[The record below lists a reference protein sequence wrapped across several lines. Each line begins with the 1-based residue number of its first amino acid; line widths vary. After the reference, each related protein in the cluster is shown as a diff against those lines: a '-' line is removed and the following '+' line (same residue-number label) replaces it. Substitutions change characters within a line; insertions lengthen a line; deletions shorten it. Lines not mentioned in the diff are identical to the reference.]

1 MGGAAPS
8 PTPCPGRRPV
18 KSGGAHRAPRPA
30 ARLPTLV
37 PHDERHRPVVL
48 RYAAAPRPA
57 RRRRPGATAVMAGAV
72 AVVCAFVAIVLAGAW
87 TGITLLNW
95 HGAADPESVVPGAMP
110 AGATDPEATD
120 PEATDPEAT
129 DPRSVERPTLLTVGE
144 QAVVEG
150 QGPPPPP
157 SAVDRSTVRTDSEP
171 PSPPAGPASPATA
184 SQGSAPSPSTAAP
197 PSPAVPSAPPAAP
210 TVPTPAPPEGS
221 AAAAPP
227 TGTAETERHLAEPLS
242 GRPSGASPARTPQ
255 HDCGSS
261 QGNAVP
267 GAGRPAPPAET
278 TSADRPR
285 PWPVVPTGPDD
296 DRAPRADA
304 PVGVPRNTHG

>member
-1 MGGAAPS
+1 
-8 PTPCPGRRPV
+8 V
-18 KSGGAHRAPRPA
+18 KSGGAYRALRPA
-30 ARLPTLV
+30 ALLPTLV

-57 RRRRPGATAVMAGAV
+57 RRRRPGARAVMVGAV
-72 AVVCAFVAIVLAGAW
+72 VVVCAFVAIVLTGAW

-95 HGAADPESVVPGAMP
+95 QAMALDAGAPGDLAEPGGAAPVGPAPFPPGAADPESVGP
-110 AGATDPEATD
+110 GATDPEATD
-120 PEATDPEAT
+120 PEIMDT
-129 DPRSVERPTLLTVGE
+129 RSVERPTLLTAGKH
-144 QAVVEG
+144 AVVGG
-150 QGPPPPP
+150 QRPPPPP
-157 SAVDRSTVRTDSEP
+157 SAVDRSTVRTDSGP

-184 SQGSAPSPSTAAP
+184 SQGSAPSPTTAAP
-197 PSPAVPSAPPAAP
+197 PSPAVPSAPPTA
-210 TVPTPAPPEGS
+210 PTPAPPEGS

-227 TGTAETERHLAEPLS
+227 TGTAETERHLAEPLT

-285 PWPVVPTGPDD
+285 PWPSVPTGPDD
-296 DRAPRADA
+296 DRAHRADA
-304 PVGVPRNTHG
+304 PVGVPRNTDG